1 MLLAEQQPVASPPS
15 WLCRLW
21 STITQEFVE
30 VCDHILPFF
39 DHLGPVFAFAR
50 VEFAAKA
57 SSLRDTAEQHA
68 HLHELVAADR
78 AANRATVRQ
87 VDDTYMPAT
96 VVVFS
101 ATCAAPRAHQL
112 TITLPASS
120 LPFIAVAGQVKNSP
134 TRNLHRL
141 AAAIHFVELLF
152 ARLVDTSGQ
161 QQLSGQQQQQRCSWC
176 GGLTSAP
183 GDHHQQQQQS
193 ASLSSWWS
201 GAVAALQPGAA
212 ACSCAYGNCNGNSS
226 SSGGGGGAAAAATT
240 ADSGGSSTSL
250 RDAASASYEASL
262 APLHTTVVRVSSRSS
277 ILARTP
283 SVRHA
288 DMVE

>member
-1 MLLAEQQPVASPPS
+1 VLLAEQQPVASPPS

-141 AAAIHFVELLF
+141 AAAIHFVHGVVDLLPHPETT
-152 ARLVDTSGQ
+152 TSSSSRVHRSAAGGVAQ
-161 QQLSGQQQQQRCSWC
+161 WRRCNRVQQRA
-176 GGLTSAP
+176 LAP
-183 GDHHQQQQQS
+183 MATATAIVQV
-193 ASLSSWWS
+193 
-201 GAVAALQPGAA
+201 AVAAAVLLLPLQQQTVEAA
-212 ACSCAYGNCNGNSS
+212 VHPSEMLQAPRMKRRWHHCTRPLYG
-226 SSGGGGGAAAAATT
+226 
-240 ADSGGSSTSL
+240 
-250 RDAASASYEASL
+250 
-262 APLHTTVVRVSSRSS
+262 
-277 ILARTP
+277 
-283 SVRHA
+283 
-288 DMVE
+288 